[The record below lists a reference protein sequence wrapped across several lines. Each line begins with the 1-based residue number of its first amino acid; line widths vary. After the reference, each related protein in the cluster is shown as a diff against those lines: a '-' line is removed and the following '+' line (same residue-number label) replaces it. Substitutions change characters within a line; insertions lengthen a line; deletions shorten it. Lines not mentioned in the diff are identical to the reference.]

1 MGLNKSI
8 FLNFKT
14 TAHGIQIFINGMY
27 TYMNGTDSESESPF
41 SQKVKEILM
50 VWPPLGGGFVA
61 VPLNS

>member
-1 MGLNKSI
+1 
-8 FLNFKT
+8 
-14 TAHGIQIFINGMY
+14 MY